1 MDDKADLVKAL
12 NGDVLGMTRD
22 ISAVLESTDFGVRA
36 EFRNHFQREEKAIC
50 GATAT
55 AASMLS
61 LFTAWLR
68 HDDIDRIRVVGMLN
82 TALILQ
88 LSSFKLF
95 MFGQTVAS
103 GALFRQVIEGVSLAF
118 LFSVKSLPFLGR
130 YEANKYTG
138 KDAVRDLKRHAE
150 IARVNSR
157 ALTAIGQAY
166 EFNHR
171 FAHLSKLTV
180 AASAN
185 FSKGG
190 IPYFGAQFD
199 AAKLPEY
206 TKEARNRARFAHV
219 LPNAVAG
226 VCGNLAKW

>member
-1 MDDKADLVKAL
+1 MVDKTDLKKAL
-12 NGDVLGMTRD
+12 ENDVLAMTRD
-22 ISAVLESTDFGVRA
+22 INAVLESTDFGVRA
-36 EFRNHFQREEKAIC
+36 EFRKHFQKEEKVISA
-50 GATAT
+50 ATAT

-61 LFTAWLR
+61 VFTAWLR
-68 HDDIDRIRVVGMLN
+68 DDDIDRIRVVGMLN
-82 TALILQ
+82 TSLILQ

-118 LFSVKSLPFLGR
+118 LFSVRSLPFLSR
-130 YEANKYTG
+130 YEANTYTG
-138 KDAVRDLKRHAE
+138 KDAVRDLRRHAGV
-150 IARVNSR
+150 ARVNPG
-157 ALTAIGQAY
+157 ALTTIGQAY

-171 FAHLSKLTV
+171 FAHLSKLTI

-185 FSKGG
+185 FSMGG
-190 IPYFGAQFD
+190 IPHFGGQFD

-206 TKEARNRARFAHV
+206 AKEARNRAKFAYV
-219 LPNAVAG
+219 LPNAVTG

>member
-1 MDDKADLVKAL
+1 MVDKAGLKKAL
-12 NGDVLGMTRD
+12 DNDVLGMTRD
-22 ISAVLESTDFGVRA
+22 INAVLESTDFGVRA
-36 EFRNHFQREEKAIC
+36 EFRKHFQREEKAISV
-50 GATAT
+50 ATAT
-55 AASMLS
+55 AGSMLS

-68 HDDIDRIRVVGMLN
+68 DNDFDRIRVVGMLN

-118 LFSVKSLPFLGR
+118 LFSVKSLPFLTR
-130 YEANKYTG
+130 YEANTYTG
-138 KDAVRDLKRHAE
+138 KDAVRDLRRNAGV
-150 IARVNSR
+150 ACVNPH

-166 EFNHR
+166 EFNHG

-185 FSKGG
+185 FSMGG
-190 IPYFGAQFD
+190 IPHFGAQFD
-199 AAKLPEY
+199 AAKLPQY

>member
-1 MDDKADLVKAL
+1 MVDKADLKNAL
-12 NGDVLGMTRD
+12 DNNVLVATRD
-22 ISAVLESTDFGVRA
+22 MNALLESTDFGVRA
-36 EFRNHFQREEKAIC
+36 EFRKHFQGEQNAISV
-50 GATAT
+50 ATAT

-68 HDDIDRIRVVGMLN
+68 EDDIDRIRVVGMLN

-103 GALFRQVIEGVSLAF
+103 GTLFRQVIEGVSLAF
-118 LFSVKSLPFLGR
+118 LFSVKSLPYLSR
-130 YEANKYTG
+130 YEANTYTG
-138 KDAVRDLKRHAE
+138 KDAVKDLRRHAR
-150 IARVNSR
+150 IAHVNPG
-157 ALTAIGQAY
+157 ALAAIKQAY
-166 EFNHR
+166 EFNHG

-185 FSKGG
+185 FSMGG
-190 IPYFGAQFD
+190 MPHFGAQFD

-206 TKEARNRARFAHV
+206 TREVRNRARFAHV
-219 LPNAVAG
+219 LPNAVTG
-226 VCGNLAKW
+226 VCANLAQW

>member
-1 MDDKADLVKAL
+1 MVDKADLVKAFD
-12 NGDVLGMTRD
+12 NDVLGMTRD
-22 ISAVLESTDFGVRA
+22 INAVLEITDFGVRA
-36 EFRNHFQREEKAIC
+36 EFRKHFQKEQKVIG

-61 LFTAWLR
+61 VFTVWLR
-68 HDDIDRIRVVGMLN
+68 DDDIDRIRVVGMLK
-82 TALILQ
+82 TSLILQ

-118 LFSVKSLPFLGR
+118 LFSVKNLPFLTR
-130 YEANKYTG
+130 YEANTYTG
-138 KDAVRDLKRHAE
+138 KDAVRDLRRHAGV
-150 IARVNSR
+150 ARVNPR

-171 FAHLSKLTV
+171 FAHLSKLTI
-180 AASAN
+180 AASTN

-190 IPYFGAQFD
+190 IPHFGAQFD
-199 AAKLPEY
+199 TAKLPEY

-219 LPNAVAG
+219 LPGAVAR

>member
-1 MDDKADLVKAL
+1 MVDKADFKKAL
-12 NGDVLGMTRD
+12 ENDILGMTRD
-22 ISAVLESTDFGVRA
+22 INAVLESTDFGVLA
-36 EFRNHFQREEKAIC
+36 EFREHFQREEKEIC

-68 HDDIDRIRVVGMLN
+68 DDDIDRIRVVGMLN

-103 GALFRQVIEGVSLAF
+103 GALFRQVIEGVSMAF
-118 LFSVKSLPFLGR
+118 LFSVKSLPFLTR
-130 YEANKYTG
+130 YEANTYTG
-138 KDAVRDLKRHAE
+138 KDAVRDLRRHAGV
-150 IARVNSR
+150 ARVNPG

-171 FAHLSKLTV
+171 FAHLSKLTI

-185 FSKGG
+185 FSMGG
-190 IPYFGAQFD
+190 IPRFGAQFD

-206 TKEARNRARFAHV
+206 TKEARNRAKFAYV
-219 LPNAVAG
+219 LPNAVTG
-226 VCGNLAKW
+226 VCSNLAKW